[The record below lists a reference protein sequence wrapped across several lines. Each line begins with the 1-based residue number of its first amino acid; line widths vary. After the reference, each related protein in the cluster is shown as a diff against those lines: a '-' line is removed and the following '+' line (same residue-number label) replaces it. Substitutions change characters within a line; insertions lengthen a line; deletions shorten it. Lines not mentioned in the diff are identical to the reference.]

1 MDLPKIEAGRET
13 VKPQNVDVSAVL
25 RDVSNAVQNVVD
37 DAQKELAGA
46 LDLLEIGENLDMFG
60 PDAVFTEHL
69 AVTNDGVKRGAQF
82 VAHVRQKNALRAIG
96 LLGGV
101 ARPLE
106 FPCVRLSSLMSCAS
120 QTYPA
125 AMPAAPRNSP
135 EESKT
140 GMSRPFLAR

>member
-106 FPCVRLSSLMSCAS
+106 FPLRTFEFAHVLRQPDVSRGDARG
-120 QTYPA
+120 A
-125 AMPAAPRNSP
+125 AQ
-135 EESKT
+135 
-140 GMSRPFLAR
+140 LA